1 MNAVLGTME
10 ETPSS
15 AVGVKKG
22 LWEEESQVLSS
33 AS

>member
-1 MNAVLGTME
+1 MLSWG
-10 ETPSS
+10 PWSS